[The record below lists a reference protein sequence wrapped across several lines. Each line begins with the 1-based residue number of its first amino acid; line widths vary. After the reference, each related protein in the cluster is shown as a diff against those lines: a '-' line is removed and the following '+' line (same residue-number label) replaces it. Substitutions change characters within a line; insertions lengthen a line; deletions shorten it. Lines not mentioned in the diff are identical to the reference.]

1 MRVSEEKKKRGG
13 CRDNIFILKDSW
25 DSFTRILKKVTL
37 PQSIR
42 LLYIYFFVVSISQI
56 SFRFIVVH
64 VFKSGCKDNFDTT
77 INSLFPNIH
86 LHSYPYSPVR

>member
-13 CRDNIFILKDSW
+13 AEITFFILKDSW
-25 DSFTRILKKVTL
+25 DSFTRILNKVTL

-42 LLYIYFFVVSISQI
+42 LLYIFFVVSISQI